1 MKSASFPFL
10 KLKKSDLFS
19 FFLAASLILSLA
31 ALSPAQT
38 QKSSLSLADILIALR
53 SKKATLDE
61 RNKILTD
68 AVKERGITFVITR
81 EIEKELVN
89 TGAAND
95 LLEVLRQ
102 KSSVAKVAPAPVST
116 PAPTPVSTPVSTPT
130 PLDYTFYQKRADAL
144 VAKGDLDSA
153 LNDYNRAAE
162 LNPKEV
168 SIYLNRGLVLFNK
181 KNYEQAVADY
191 DKAIELNPKDS
202 AAFFNRGNSYE
213 KIGDIPKALADYQKA
228 VELDANNEPAKTN
241 LKRIQ
246 DEQARLLAEQKKQEA
261 PPVAETPKPAA
272 EKPKLPEFVDLG
284 QISAASVVRMVKPI
298 YPAIAQKSNVT
309 GQVVVQVTLDEE
321 GNVTA
326 AKAINGHA
334 LLRSASEDAAEKSKF
349 KPAMIGNQAVK
360 AKGLIIYNF
369 SR

>member
-10 KLKKSDLFS
+10 KFKKSNLFS
-19 FFLAASLILSLA
+19 FFLSASLILSLA
-31 ALSPAQT
+31 TLLPAQT

-89 TGAAND
+89 TGADND
-95 LLEVLRQ
+95 LLETLRQ
-102 KSSVAKVAPAPVST
+102 KSAVAKVAPTTVSTPAPQPVST
-116 PAPTPVSTPVSTPT
+116 PAPP
-130 PLDYTFYQKRADAL
+130 DYAFYQKRADSL

-153 LNDYNRAAE
+153 LTDYNRAAE

-181 KNYEQAVADY
+181 KNYEQAIADY

-202 AAFFNRGNSYE
+202 TAFFNRGNSFE
-213 KIGDIPKALADYQKA
+213 KMGDVPKALADYQKA
-228 VELDANNEPAKTN
+228 IELDANNEPAKTN

-246 DEQARLLAEQKKQEA
+246 DEQARVLAEQKKQET
-261 PPVAETPKPAA
+261 PPVAETPKPVA

-284 QISAASVVRMVKPI
+284 QITAASVVRMVKPV
-298 YPAIAQKSNVT
+298 YPMIAQKSNIV

-326 AKAINGHA
+326 AKAVSGHA

-349 KPAMIGNQAVK
+349 KPATVGNQAVK
-360 AKGLIIYNF
+360 AKGLIVYNF